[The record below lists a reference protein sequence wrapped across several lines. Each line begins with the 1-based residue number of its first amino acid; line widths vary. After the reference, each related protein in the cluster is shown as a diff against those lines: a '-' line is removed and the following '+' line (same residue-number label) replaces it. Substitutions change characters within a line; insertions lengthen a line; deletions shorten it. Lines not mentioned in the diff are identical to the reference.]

1 MSRPLNDHA
10 RRIQLEQRRAQ
21 LVYRVAIWG
30 AFVGSVVMIA
40 SVLLK
45 G

>member
-1 MSRPLNDHA
+1 MTDHA
-10 RRIQLEQRRAQ
+10 RRIQAEQRRAQ
-21 LVYRVAIWG
+21 LVYRVAIWC
-30 AFVGSVVMIA
+30 AFLGSVAMIA